1 MIVDIMGFIGNM
13 CVVLITIYTFY
24 LTFFSRKIKIVGC
37 GITNSVFEGCQ
48 IHFSLHSHT
57 LQSFEVSEMSVIFQ
71 DQSVRLKLEEPVII
85 EPRMT
90 TKIIAERYTR
100 LTENIDLDDIMLGK
114 NWGLI
119 LRTQNNIIYT
129 SIKKWDLGIRKKH
142 KYRKGYY
149 HRVGTINQIYGETVI
164 SDMVKYVIWIRLM
177 QYDKPIFMT
186 EDGRM
191 SQTIEGYNGIEDVDR
206 LSLKQIRKQIAK
218 LLGVSK
224 KYIVIEDVAL
234 IKGDEPLEIQ
244 LLDENGEDI
253 LEGMEIGDFKMRK

>member
-1 MIVDIMGFIGNM
+1 MDIMEFTGNM

-24 LTFFSRKIKIVGC
+24 LTFFSKKIKIVGC
-37 GITNSVFEGCQ
+37 GISNSVFEGCQ

-57 LQSFEVSEMSVIFQ
+57 LQSFEVSKISVVFQ
-71 DQSVRLKLEEPVII
+71 DKSVQLNLEEPIII

-90 TKIIAERYTR
+90 TKVITERYTR
-100 LTENIDLDDIMLGK
+100 LTENIDLNDIMLGK

-119 LRTQNNIIYT
+119 LHIQDNIIYT
-129 SIKKWDLGIRKKH
+129 SNKKWDLGIRKKR

-149 HRVGTINQIYGETVI
+149 HRIGTINQIFGETVI
-164 SDMVKYVIWIRLM
+164 SDMVKYVIWIRLI

-191 SQTIEGYNGIEDVDR
+191 SQTIEGYNGIEDVDS

-218 LLGVSK
+218 LLEVSK
-224 KYIVIEDVAL
+224 NIS
-234 IKGDEPLEIQ
+234 
-244 LLDENGEDI
+244 
-253 LEGMEIGDFKMRK
+253 